1 MKRQKRLW
9 DGGVSSAE
17 NDAWLRDWS
26 ENVRTNKT
34 LETCA
39 GFRERKLRPFL
50 LKEMDPE
57 GKATSFVNGGKNGAD
72 RNRCART
79 GAECDQEWTL
89 AIQRHLRAAAFAEGP
104 VPLNVQKRRPDDDF
118 REPLARFRGF
128 VL

>member
-1 MKRQKRLW
+1 MKRQKRLR

-57 GKATSFVNGGKNGAD
+57 GKATSFVNGGKTALIETDAHAQVLNATKSGRLRFNGTSV
-72 RNRCART
+72 RLLSLKVRC
-79 GAECDQEWTL
+79 
-89 AIQRHLRAAAFAEGP
+89 P
-104 VPLNVQKRRPDDDF
+104 
-118 REPLARFRGF
+118 
-128 VL
+128 